1 MEQRAPKEDRVGEE
15 KEDVKAK
22 LDRMEKKVRQVR
34 QAEVAE
40 MEKMGHVV
48 WMEQLAI

>member
-15 KEDVKAK
+15 KQVVKAK
-22 LDRMEKKVRQVR
+22 LDRMEKKVHQVI
-34 QAEVAE
+34 QAGVAE
-40 MEKMGHVV
+40 MEKMGRVG